1 MYFDNEAIHNVHKY
15 LNICT
20 QLFQRVKSTS
30 TDVITNDQST
40 ARCQKNRID
49 FFFLLKKIIGL
60 SLRLNDI
67 VSALFES

>member
-20 QLFQRVKSTS
+20 QLFQRVQSTS

-40 ARCQKNRID
+40 ARCEKKKTALT
-49 FFFLLKKIIGL
+49 FFLLKKIIGL

-67 VSALFES
+67 VSALF

>member
-40 ARCQKNRID
+40 ARCEKKTALT
-49 FFFLLKKIIGL
+49 FFLLKKIIGL

-67 VSALFES
+67 VSALF

>member
-20 QLFQRVKSTS
+20 QLFQRVQSTS

-40 ARCQKNRID
+40 ARCEKKNRID
-49 FFFLLKKIIGL
+49 FFFIKK
-60 SLRLNDI
+60 NHW
-67 VSALFES
+67 FKP